1 MIASVYP
8 QGVRNSRTQSLKKL
22 AGHQLLSRRN
32 VLVASLK
39 LQLPKYSRVNMLYS
53 IQPHNRV
60 NKRILEIWLYIP
72 AP

>member
-22 AGHQLLSRRN
+22 AGHQLVSRRN

-39 LQLPKYSRVNMLYS
+39 LQLPKYSRVNMLCS
-53 IQPHNRV
+53 I
-60 NKRILEIWLYIP
+60 
-72 AP
+72 